1 MKRQSKARFAAYKK
15 TMADYDL
22 IVVGGGPAGYVA
34 AIRAGQLG
42 KKVACVEM
50 DRAGGTCLNWGC
62 IPTKSLLK
70 NAEVYQMIKNHAG
83 DFGLKVEGLTYE
95 WDKVIGRSRKVADRL
110 AGGIEMLFKKNKVD
124 YIRGEATIPKS
135 GLVEVTDKDGK
146 KAEHKAAKILIA
158 TGVVIREMPGFPFN
172 GKSVI
177 GSRQAMALENQP
189 KEIIIIG
196 AGAIGIEFAYFFNA
210 FGTKVTVVEMQPNI
224 LPVEDTEV
232 SQTLEKSLAK
242 QGIKLLTN
250 TKVDKAETT
259 NKGVRLTVTGKTTE
273 TIEADIALVAI
284 GVSPLMPTG
293 MNFETDAKGYLKTN
307 ENYETNVKGVYG
319 AGDII
324 GPPWLAHVASYEA
337 MQAVEGMFTGSK
349 PKKVSIF
356 PGCTYCQPQ
365 VASVGLTERAAKEK
379 GLKFKVGKFPFLASG
394 KAQAVGESEGF
405 VKLLVGEKHGEIL
418 GAHII
423 GADATEMIAELGLAM
438 TMEATYEELIAT
450 IHAHPTLSEAI
461 HEAAHAS
468 QGHAIHF

>member
-1 MKRQSKARFAAYKK
+1 
-15 TMADYDL
+15 MADYDL
-22 IVVGGGPAGYVA
+22 IVVGGGPAGYVG

-42 KKVACVEM
+42 KKVAVVEM

-83 DFGLKVEGLTYE
+83 DFGLKVEGLSYE

-110 AGGIEMLFKKNKVD
+110 AGGIEMLLKKNKVD
-124 YIRGEATIPKS
+124 YIRGEATIPKA
-135 GLVEVTDKDGK
+135 GVVEVIDKDGK
-146 KAEHKAAKILIA
+146 KTEHKAAKILIA
-158 TGVVIREMPGFPFN
+158 TGVVTREMPGFPFN

-177 GSRQAMALENQP
+177 GSRQAMVLDKQP

-210 FGTKVTVVEMQPNI
+210 FGSKVTVVEMMPNI

-242 QGIKLLTN
+242 QGIKLLTS

-259 NKGVRLTVTGKTTE
+259 NKGVRLTVSGKATE
-273 TIEADIALVAI
+273 TLEADIALVAI
-284 GVSPLMPTG
+284 GVSPLMPKG
-293 MNFETDAKGYLKTN
+293 VKLETDAKGYLKTN
-307 ENYETNVKGVYG
+307 DSYETNVKGIYG

-337 MQAVEGMFTGSK
+337 VQCVEGLFTKHK
-349 PKKVSIF
+349 PKKVGVF
-356 PGCTYCQPQ
+356 PGCTYCHPQ
-365 VASVGLTERAAKEK
+365 VASIGLTERAAKEK
-379 GLKFKVGKFPFLASG
+379 GLKFKVGKFPYVASG
-394 KAQAVGESEGF
+394 KALAAAEPEGF
-405 VKLLVGEKHGEIL
+405 VKILYSEPHGEIL

-423 GADATEMIAELGLAM
+423 GSESTEMIAEIGLAM
-438 TMEATYEELIAT
+438 NLEATWDEIEAT
-450 IHAHPTLSEAI
+450 IHAHPTLSEMIKEATEVAKGHPI
-461 HEAAHAS
+461 HV
-468 QGHAIHF
+468 